1 MIELT
6 AELFAMPMH
15 VWRFVPITVNHHK
28 WWLKMYRFGDDGN
41 FYICFESPK
50 KRRYSFRTELSEN
63 GRGRVTD
70 ADVALANGETI
81 ASYWEVWGDNPE
93 RMDAVIRLTPKHI
106 LDRLLM
112 LLDAIG

>member
-15 VWRFVPITVNHHK
+15 VWRFVPITVNRHK

-41 FYICFESPK
+41 FCFSFVSPK
-50 KRRYSFRTELSEN
+50 QRRYIFFTD
-63 GRGRVTD
+63 GGRVAD
-70 ADVALANGETI
+70 ASVALANGETI
-81 ASYWEVWGDNPE
+81 ANYWEVWGDKPE

-106 LDRLLM
+106 LRKLSM